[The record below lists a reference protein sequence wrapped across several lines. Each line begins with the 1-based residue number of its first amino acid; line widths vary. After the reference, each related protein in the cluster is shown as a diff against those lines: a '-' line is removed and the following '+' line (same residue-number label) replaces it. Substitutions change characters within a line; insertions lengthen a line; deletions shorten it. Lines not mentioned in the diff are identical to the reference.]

1 MFNLIMAGEPDVFD
15 RWPCMDPDLKEGE
28 DSFSMSRMLEGT
40 PSGIY
45 SKLIPVR
52 PNTLQALAR
61 LPVLFMTET
70 YMKDDDND
78 KNRYIRVRLGEIS
91 NLHKDGDDIL
101 FTFKINHDFGEIK
114 RPETA
119 LYKEVLELGSFGLS
133 RTHWAVKDKDLNIVL
148 ARLGLDKKNN
158 RLKGTIT
165 LKKPTYQVIKN
176 IREYLYFI
184 KENTQ
189 EGLVTY
195 YRGHSKSTYELVP
208 SLYRKNENGTHRHL
222 ASEADLVRE
231 ILTARPNEFREDKFT
246 IDKLVRMQHYGLPT
260 RLLDVTSNPLI
271 ALYFA
276 CCSNHE
282 VSGQVI
288 SFSTD
293 RKKIK
298 YFDSDT
304 VSCIAN
310 LSLLS
315 YEELDKLSSIDVRK
329 DSVALSELTD
339 KLADLIQNE
348 KSYFR
353 NRINSDDLK
362 KVVFLKA
369 KINNE
374 RIQSQA
380 GAFLLFGLDPVL
392 PETDADFPLNRV
404 EIQNKSK
411 IMEELAQF
419 NISESTVYPS
429 MEKTAAE
436 ITRRYLTKS

>member
-15 RWPCMDPDLKEGE
+15 RWPCMDPELKEGE
-28 DSFSMSRMLEGT
+28 ESFSMSRMLEGT
-40 PSGIY
+40 PSDIY

-52 PNTLQALAR
+52 PNTLKALAM

-70 YMKDDDND
+70 YMKDD
-78 KNRYIRVRLGEIS
+78 KNRYIRVRLGEIK
-91 NLHKDGDDIL
+91 NLRKDGDDIL
-101 FTFKINHDFGEIK
+101 FSFKINHDFGEIK
-114 RPETA
+114 NPKTA
-119 LYKEVLELGSFGLS
+119 LYKEALELGSFGLS

-148 ARLGLDKKNN
+148 ECLGLDKKNN
-158 RLKGTIT
+158 RLKGTIK
-165 LKKPTYQVIKN
+165 LKKQTYQVVEN
-176 IREYLYFI
+176 VRDYLDFI
-184 KENTQ
+184 KKNTQ
-189 EGLVTY
+189 DGLVTF
-195 YRGHSKSTYELVP
+195 YRGHSKSSYELVP
-208 SLYRKNENGTHRHL
+208 SLYRKNENGTYRHL
-222 ASEADLVRE
+222 ASESDLVRE
-231 ILTARPNEFREDKFT
+231 ILSARPNEFKEDKFT

-260 RLLDVTSNPLI
+260 RLLDITFNPLI
-271 ALYFA
+271 ALNFS
-276 CCSNHE
+276 CGSNPDE
-282 VSGQVI
+282 NGQVI
-288 SFSTD
+288 SFSTN

-310 LSLLS
+310 LSVLS
-315 YEELDKLSSIDVRK
+315 YEELEKLSSIDVRK
-329 DSVALSELTD
+329 DTVELSELTD

-353 NRINSDDLK
+353 NRIISDDLK

-380 GAFLLFGLDPVL
+380 GAFLLFGLDPIL

-404 EIQNKSK
+404 EIANKNK
-411 IMEELAQF
+411 ILEELAQL

-436 ITRRYLTKS
+436 IARKYLSIS

>member
-15 RWPCMDPDLKEGE
+15 LWPCMDPKLKEGE

-40 PSGIY
+40 PSDIY

-52 PNTLQALAR
+52 PNTLKALAM

-70 YMKDDDND
+70 YMKDD
-78 KNRYIRVRLGEIS
+78 KNRYIRVRLGEIK
-91 NLHKDGDDIL
+91 NLRKDGDNIL
-101 FTFKINHDFGEIK
+101 FSFKINHDFGEITN
-114 RPETA
+114 PTAA
-119 LYKEVLELGSFGLS
+119 LYKETLELGSFGLS
-133 RTHWAVKDKDLNIVL
+133 RTHWAVKNKDLNIVL
-148 ARLGLDKKNN
+148 EWLGLDKKNN
-158 RLKGTIT
+158 RLKGTIK
-165 LKKPTYQVIKN
+165 LKQRKYQVIEN
-176 IREYLYFI
+176 VRDYLDFI
-184 KENTQ
+184 KKNTLD
-189 EGLVTY
+189 GLVTF
-195 YRGHSKSTYELVP
+195 YRGHSKSSYELVP
-208 SLYRKNENGTHRHL
+208 SLYRKNENGTYRHL
-222 ASEADLVRE
+222 ASESDLVRE
-231 ILTARPNEFREDKFT
+231 ILSARPNEFKEDKFT

-260 RLLDVTSNPLI
+260 RLLDITSNPLI
-271 ALYFA
+271 ALYFS
-276 CCSNHE
+276 CSSNPDE
-282 VSGQVI
+282 NGQVI
-288 SFSTD
+288 SFSTN

-310 LSLLS
+310 LSVLS
-315 YEELDKLSSIDVRK
+315 YEELEKLSSIDVRK
-329 DSVALSELTD
+329 DTVKLSELTD

-353 NRINSDDLK
+353 NRILPSDLK
-362 KVVFLKA
+362 KIVILKA

-380 GAFLLFGLDPVL
+380 GAFLLFGLDPIL

-404 EIQNKSK
+404 EIANKNK
-411 IMEELAQF
+411 ILDELAQL

-436 ITRRYLTKS
+436 IAKKYLSTS

>member
-15 RWPCMDPDLKEGE
+15 RWPCMDPELKEGK

-40 PSGIY
+40 PSDIY
-45 SKLIPVR
+45 SKLTPVR
-52 PNTLQALAR
+52 PDTLKALTK

-70 YMKDDDND
+70 YIKYDEND
-78 KNRYIRVRLGEIS
+78 KNKYIRVRLGKIGS
-91 NLHKDGDDIL
+91 LRKDGDGIE
-101 FTFKINHDFGEIK
+101 FSFKIYHDFGEIAN
-114 RPETA
+114 PNEA

-133 RTHWAVKDKDLNIVL
+133 RTHWAVKNKNLNMVL
-148 ARLGLDKKNN
+148 ERLGLDKKNN
-158 RLKGTIT
+158 RLEGTIK
-165 LKKPTYQVIKN
+165 LRKQTYQVVEN
-176 IREYLYFI
+176 VRDYLDFI

-189 EGLVTY
+189 DGFVTF
-195 YRGHSKSTYELVP
+195 YRGHSKSSYELVP
-208 SLYRKNENGTHRHL
+208 SLYRKNENGTYKHL
-222 ASEADLVRE
+222 ASESDLVRE
-231 ILTARPNEFREDKFT
+231 ILSARPNEFKEDKFT

-260 RLLDVTSNPLI
+260 RLLDITSNPLI

-276 CCSNHE
+276 CSSNPDE
-282 VSGQVI
+282 NGQVI
-288 SFSTD
+288 SFSTN

-315 YEELDKLSSIDVRK
+315 YEELEKLSSIDVRK
-329 DSVALSELTD
+329 DTEELSELTD

-353 NRINSDDLK
+353 NRIIPGDLK
-362 KVVFLKA
+362 KVLFLKA

-380 GAFLLFGLDPVL
+380 GAFLLFGLDPIL

-404 EIQNKSK
+404 EIANKNK
-411 IMEELAQF
+411 ILEELAQL

-436 ITRRYLTKS
+436 IAKKYLSIS

>member
-1 MFNLIMAGEPDVFD
+1 MFSLIMAGEPDVFD
-15 RWPCMDPDLKEGE
+15 RWPCMDPKLKEGK

-40 PSGIY
+40 PSDIY
-45 SKLIPVR
+45 SKLTPIR
-52 PNTLQALAR
+52 PDTLRELAK

-70 YMKDDDND
+70 YTKDDEYDTN
-78 KNRYIRVRLGEIS
+78 KYIRIRLGEIK
-91 NLHKDGDDIL
+91 NLHKDGGDIL
-101 FTFKINHDFGEIK
+101 FSFKINHDFGEITN
-114 RPETA
+114 PQTA
-119 LYKEVLELGSFGLS
+119 LYKETLGLGAFGLS

-148 ARLGLDKKNN
+148 EWLGLNKKNN
-158 RLKGTIT
+158 HSKGTIK
-165 LKKPTYQVIKN
+165 LKKQTYPVAEN
-176 IREYLYFI
+176 IIDYLNFI
-184 KENTQ
+184 KKYHHD
-189 EGLVTY
+189 GLITF
-195 YRGHSKSTYELVP
+195 YRGHSKSSYELVP
-208 SLYRKNENGTHRHL
+208 SLYRKNQNGTYRHL
-222 ASEADLVRE
+222 ASESDLVRE
-231 ILTARPNEFREDKFT
+231 ILSARPNEFKEDKFT

-260 RLLDVTSNPLI
+260 RLLDITSNPLI
-271 ALYFA
+271 TLYFA
-276 CCSNHE
+276 CCSNPDE
-282 VSGQVI
+282 NGQVI
-288 SFSTD
+288 SFSTN

-315 YEELDKLSSIDVRK
+315 YDELEKLSSIDARK
-329 DSVALSELTD
+329 GTTEVSEITD

-353 NRINSDDLK
+353 NRIIPDDLK

-380 GAFLLFGLDPVL
+380 GAFLLFGLDPIL
-392 PETDADFPLNRV
+392 PETDAEFPLNRL
-404 EIQNKSK
+404 EITNKNK
-411 IMEELAQF
+411 ILEELAQL

-436 ITRRYLTKS
+436 ITKKFLSVS

>member
-1 MFNLIMAGEPDVFD
+1 
-15 RWPCMDPDLKEGE
+15 
-28 DSFSMSRMLEGT
+28 
-40 PSGIY
+40 
-45 SKLIPVR
+45 
-52 PNTLQALAR
+52 
-61 LPVLFMTET
+61 
-70 YMKDDDND
+70 
-78 KNRYIRVRLGEIS
+78 
-91 NLHKDGDDIL
+91 
-101 FTFKINHDFGEIK
+101 
-114 RPETA
+114 
-119 LYKEVLELGSFGLS
+119 FGLS
-133 RTHWAVKDKDLNIVL
+133 RTHWAVKDKNLNTVLEWLGLNIKT
-148 ARLGLDKKNN
+148 ARSIGKIN
-158 RLKGTIT
+158 
-165 LKKPTYQVIKN
+165 LKKQTYQVISD
-176 IREYLYFI
+176 IRGYLEFI

-189 EGLVTY
+189 EGLVTF
-195 YRGHSKSTYELVP
+195 YRGHSKSAYELVP

-231 ILTARPNEFREDKFT
+231 ILTARPNDFREDNYT

-260 RLLDVTSNPLI
+260 RLLDITSNPLI

-276 CCSNHE
+276 CCSNPDDN
-282 VSGQVI
+282 GQVI
-288 SFSTD
+288 SFSTE

-315 YEELDKLSSIDVRK
+315 YEELGKLSAIVDRK
-329 DSVALSELTD
+329 DSSEISELTD

-348 KSYFR
+348 KSSFR
-353 NRINSDDLK
+353 NKIISDDLK
-362 KVVFLKA
+362 KVIFLKA

-404 EIQNKSK
+404 EVANKNN
-411 IMEELAQF
+411 ILVELAQL

-436 ITRRYLTKS
+436 ITKRYLSLS